1 MAGLPLSVCR
11 RAAALAAQMKGK
23 VQRQPGTAPPATRQ
37 QPAAGADDEAASQ
50 QQQQQSSDAHV
61 VQLCRQVCERLQQL
75 KASPQPGVLSE
86 LQGLQQQA
94 ASML

>member
-1 MAGLPLSVCR
+1 
-11 RAAALAAQMKGK
+11 
-23 VQRQPGTAPPATRQ
+23 
-37 QPAAGADDEAASQ
+37 
-50 QQQQQSSDAHV
+50 V